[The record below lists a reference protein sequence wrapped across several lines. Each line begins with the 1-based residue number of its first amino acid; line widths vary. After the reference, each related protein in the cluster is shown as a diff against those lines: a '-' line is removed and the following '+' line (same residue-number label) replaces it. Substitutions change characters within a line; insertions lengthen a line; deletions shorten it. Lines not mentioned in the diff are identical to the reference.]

1 MEREKIQNLI
11 SQMTLEEKAG
21 MCSGADFWK
30 LKCVERLGIPQVM
43 VTDGPHGLRKQAE
56 EADHLGLNESE
67 KAICFPAGCA
77 TASSFDRELIRK
89 QGELLGQECQ
99 AMNVSTILGPA
110 MNIKRSPLCGRNF
123 EYYSEDPYV
132 STEMAAALIE
142 GVQSKK
148 VGTSAKH
155 FVANNQEKR
164 RMTNSSDMDERTL
177 REIYLAS
184 FEGAVKKAKPWTVM
198 SSYNRINGEFVGDK
212 KEYLTEILR
221 EEWGFDGYVVSDW
234 GAVNDRV
241 SSLAAGLDLE
251 MPPGDFE
258 NDRLIVKAVQEG
270 KLDESVV
277 DQACERILDVIFRY
291 TENRDTEAVFDYEK
305 DHAAAAEIEA
315 ECMVLLKNENE
326 ILPLTS
332 DKKIAFIGKYAKTPR
347 YQGGGS
353 SHINSW
359 KVESAL
365 EAAKEIPELAN
376 VTFAEGYQDEKDE
389 VIEEL
394 QMKAVKVAAEADVA
408 VLFLG
413 LPDNFE
419 SEGYDRKHMNLPN
432 CQNELVEKVLEVQK
446 HVVVVLHNGSAVIM
460 PWKDQVEGILE
471 AYLGGEA
478 VGKAVAEVLA
488 GIKNPSGRLA
498 ETFPLRLEDTPCYLT
513 YGKGFDNADYRE
525 GVFVGYRYYTSRKM
539 ETAFPFGHGLSY
551 TTFAYSD
558 LQLDKKEMT
567 DKESVQVSVKV
578 KNTGNRAGKTV
589 VQLYVEAPETEVIR
603 PVRELRGFEK
613 IFLEAGEEK
622 TVTFILGERAF
633 AYWNTLIHDW
643 YAEEGTYKVMIGE
656 NADQMCVG
664 EEITVHPTKELP
676 KTYSLNTCLGELMRD
691 PKAQTVMAPFMQ
703 GMAQNDAAMDM
714 AEANEND
721 QSGVVNQEMMAAMM
735 EGMPLRQ
742 LLSFVPGIKRE
753 MLEQMVDA
761 LNNL

>member
-1 MEREKIQNLI
+1 MRREEIRSII

-21 MCSGADFWK
+21 MCSGADFWH
-30 LKCVERLGIPQVM
+30 LKGIERLGIPSVM

-56 EADHLGLNESE
+56 GGDHLGINESE
-67 KAICFPAGCA
+67 KAVCFPAGCA
-77 TASSFDRELIRK
+77 TAASFDRELIKR
-89 QGELLGQECQ
+89 QGETIGHECQ

-132 STEMAAALIE
+132 SSELAAALIE
-142 GVQSKK
+142 GVQSKN

-155 FVANNQEKR
+155 FLANNQEKR
-164 RMTNSSDMDERTL
+164 RMTNSSNVDERTL

-198 SSYNRINGEFVGDK
+198 SSYNRINGEFVGDSH
-212 KEYLTEILR
+212 EFLTKILR
-221 EEWGFDGYVVSDW
+221 DEWGFDGYVVSDW

-241 SSLAAGLDLE
+241 KALKAGLDLE
-251 MPPGDFE
+251 MPHGSDE
-258 NDRLIVKAVQEG
+258 NDAMIVKAVQSGE
-270 KLDESVV
+270 LDEKTL
-277 DQACERILDVIFRY
+277 DLTCERILNIIFRY
-291 TENRDTEAVFDYEK
+291 TENREKTAVFDYEK
-305 DHAAAAEIEA
+305 DHETAAEVES
-315 ECMVLLKNENE
+315 ECMVLLKNENN
-326 ILPLTS
+326 ILPMDS
-332 DKKIAFIGKYAKTPR
+332 SKKIAFIGKYAKTPR

-365 EAAKEIPELAN
+365 EAAKSIKELAN

-389 VIEEL
+389 VIKEL
-394 QMKAVKVAAEADVA
+394 QDEAVKTAAEADIA

-432 CQNELVEKVLEVQK
+432 CQNELVQKILEVQK
-446 HVVVVLHNGSAVIM
+446 HVVVVLHNGSAVLM

-478 VGKAVAEVLA
+478 VGRAVAEVLA
-488 GIKNPSGRLA
+488 GIKNPCGRLA

-513 YGKGFDNADYRE
+513 YGKGFDNADYQE

-539 ETAFPFGHGLSY
+539 NTAFPFGYGLSY
-551 TTFAYSD
+551 TTFEYSN
-558 LQLDKKEMT
+558 LRVDKKEMT
-567 DKESVQVSVKV
+567 DQEMVQVSVNV
-578 KNTGNRAGKTV
+578 KNTGKRSGKTV
-589 VQLYVEAPETEVIR
+589 VQLYVGAPETEVIR

-622 TVTFILGERAF
+622 TVTFTLDERAF
-633 AYWNTLIHDW
+633 AYWNTTIHDW
-643 YAEEGTYKVMIGE
+643 YVEDGTYNVMIGE
-656 NADQMCVG
+656 DADKMCLS
-664 EEITVHPTKELP
+664 EEIIVHGTRKIP

-691 PKAQTVMAPFMQ
+691 PKAQAVMGPFMQ
-703 GMAQNDAAMDM
+703 GMSQNQAAVEM
-714 AEANEND
+714 AEAQEND
-721 QSGVVNQEMMAAMM
+721 ESGAINQEMMAAMM
-735 EGMPLRQ
+735 DGMPLRQ
-742 LLSFVPGIKRE
+742 LLSFVPGITRD
-753 MLEQMVDA
+753 MLEQMVNA
-761 LNNL
+761 LNA

>member
-1 MEREKIQNLI
+1 MEKEKIQNLI

-21 MCSGADFWK
+21 MCSGADFWN
-30 LKCVERLGIPQVM
+30 LKGIERLGIPKVM
-43 VTDGPHGLRKQAE
+43 VTDGPHGIRKQAE
-56 EADHLGLNESE
+56 AADHLGINESE

-77 TASSFDRELIRK
+77 TASSFDRDLIRR

-132 STEMAAALIE
+132 STEIAAALIE
-142 GVQSKK
+142 GVQSKN

-164 RMTNSSDMDERTL
+164 RMTNSSDADERTL

-184 FEGAVKKAKPWTVM
+184 FEGAIKKAKPWTVM
-198 SSYNRINGEFVGDK
+198 SSYNRINGEFVGDN
-212 KEYLTEILR
+212 KEYLTDILR
-221 EEWGFDGYVVSDW
+221 KEWGFDGYVVSDW
-234 GAVNDRV
+234 GAVNDRI

-251 MPPGDFE
+251 MPPGDYE

-277 DQACERILDVIFRY
+277 DQACERILNIIFRY
-291 TENRDTEAVFDYEK
+291 TENRDEKAVFDYEK
-305 DHAAAAEIEA
+305 DHKAAAEIEA

-365 EAAKEIPELAN
+365 DAAKEIPELAN

-389 VIEEL
+389 VVEAL
-394 QMKAVKVAAEADVA
+394 QSEAVKIAEKADVA

-419 SEGYDRKHMNLPN
+419 SEGYDRKHMELPN
-432 CQNELVEKVLEVQK
+432 CQNELVKKVLEVQK

-478 VGKAVAEVLA
+478 VGKAVAEVLS
-488 GIKNPSGRLA
+488 GRKNPSGRLA
-498 ETFPLRLEDTPCYLT
+498 ETFPLRLEDIPCYLT
-513 YGKGFDNADYRE
+513 YGKGFDNAVYQE

-539 ETAFPFGHGLSY
+539 ETAFPFGYGLSY

-558 LQLDKKEMT
+558 LQLDKKEMS
-567 DKESVQVSVKV
+567 DKEHVEVSVKV
-578 KNTGNRAGKTV
+578 KNTGKRAGKTV
-589 VQLYVEAPETEVIR
+589 VQLYVGAPETEVVR

-753 MLEQMVDA
+753 MLEQMVNA
-761 LNNL
+761 LNQL

>member
-1 MEREKIQNLI
+1 MEREKILNLI

-21 MCSGADFWK
+21 MCSGADFWN
-30 LKCVERLGIPQVM
+30 LKGIERLGIPKVM
-43 VTDGPHGLRKQAE
+43 VTDGPHGIRKQAE
-56 EADHLGLNESE
+56 SADHLGINESE

-77 TASSFDRELIRK
+77 TASSFDRDLIRR

-132 STEMAAALIE
+132 STEIAAALIE

-164 RMTNSSDMDERTL
+164 RMTNSSDADERTL

-198 SSYNRINGEFVGDK
+198 SSYNRINGEFVGDN
-212 KEYLTEILR
+212 KEYLTDILR
-221 EEWGFDGYVVSDW
+221 KEWGFDGYVVSDW
-234 GAVNDRV
+234 GAVNDRI

-251 MPPGDFE
+251 MPPGDHE

-277 DQACERILDVIFRY
+277 DQACERILNIIFRY
-291 TENRDTEAVFDYEK
+291 TENRDEKAVFDYEK
-305 DHAAAAEIEA
+305 DHKAAAEIEA

-326 ILPLTS
+326 ILPLNS

-359 KVESAL
+359 KVESVL
-365 EAAKEIPELAN
+365 DAAKEIPELAN

-691 PKAQTVMAPFMQ
+691 PKAQAVMAPFMQ
-703 GMAQNDAAMDM
+703 GMAQNDAATDM
-714 AEANEND
+714 AEANAND

-753 MLEQMVDA
+753 MLEQIVDA
-761 LNNL
+761 LNQL

>member
-43 VTDGPHGLRKQAE
+43 VTDGPHGVRKQAE
-56 EADHLGLNESE
+56 AADHLGINESE

-77 TASSFDRELIRK
+77 TASSFDRDLIRR

-132 STEMAAALIE
+132 STEIAAALIE
-142 GVQSKK
+142 GVQSKN
-148 VGTSAKH
+148 VGTSVKH

-164 RMTNSSDMDERTL
+164 RMTNSSDADERTL

-184 FEGAVKKAKPWTVM
+184 FEGAIKKAKPWTVM
-198 SSYNRINGEFVGDK
+198 SSYNRINGEFVGDN
-212 KEYLTEILR
+212 KEYLTDILR
-221 EEWGFDGYVVSDW
+221 KEWGFDGYVVSDW
-234 GAVNDRV
+234 GAVNDRI

-251 MPPGDFE
+251 MPPGDYE

-277 DQACERILDVIFRY
+277 DQACERILNIIFRY
-291 TENRDTEAVFDYEK
+291 TENRDEKAVFDYEK
-305 DHAAAAEIEA
+305 DHKAAAEIEA
-315 ECMVLLKNENE
+315 ECMVLLKNEND

-365 EAAKEIPELAN
+365 DAAKEIPELAN

-691 PKAQTVMAPFMQ
+691 PKAQAVMAPFMQ
-703 GMAQNDAAMDM
+703 GMAQNDAATDM
-714 AEANEND
+714 AEANAND

-753 MLEQMVDA
+753 MLEQIVDA
-761 LNNL
+761 LNQL

>member
-21 MCSGADFWK
+21 MCSGADFWN
-30 LKCVERLGIPQVM
+30 LKGIERLGIPKVM
-43 VTDGPHGLRKQAE
+43 VTDGPHGIRKQAE
-56 EADHLGLNESE
+56 SADHLGINESE

-77 TASSFDRELIRK
+77 TASSFDRDLIRR

-132 STEMAAALIE
+132 STEIAAALIE

-164 RMTNSSDMDERTL
+164 RMTNSSDADERTL

-198 SSYNRINGEFVGDK
+198 SSYNRINGEFVGDN
-212 KEYLTEILR
+212 KEYLTDILR
-221 EEWGFDGYVVSDW
+221 KEWGFDGYVVSDW
-234 GAVNDRV
+234 GAVNDRI

-251 MPPGDFE
+251 MPPGDHE

-277 DQACERILDVIFRY
+277 DQACERILNIIFRY
-291 TENRDTEAVFDYEK
+291 TENRDEKAVFDYEK
-305 DHAAAAEIEA
+305 DHKAAAEIEA

-326 ILPLTS
+326 ILPLNS

-365 EAAKEIPELAN
+365 DAAKEIPELAN

-613 IFLEAGEEK
+613 IFLEAVEEK

-691 PKAQTVMAPFMQ
+691 PKAQAVMAPFMQ
-703 GMAQNDAAMDM
+703 GMAQNDAATDM
-714 AEANEND
+714 AEANAND

-753 MLEQMVDA
+753 MLEQIVDA
-761 LNNL
+761 LNQL

>member
-43 VTDGPHGLRKQAE
+43 VTDGPHGVRKQAE
-56 EADHLGLNESE
+56 AADHLGINESE

-77 TASSFDRELIRK
+77 TASGFDRDLIRR

-132 STEMAAALIE
+132 STEIAAALIE
-142 GVQSKK
+142 GVQSKN
-148 VGTSAKH
+148 VGTSVKH

-164 RMTNSSDMDERTL
+164 RMTNSSDADERTL

-184 FEGAVKKAKPWTVM
+184 FEGAIKKAKPWTVM
-198 SSYNRINGEFVGDK
+198 SSYNRINGEFVGDN
-212 KEYLTEILR
+212 KEYLTDILR
-221 EEWGFDGYVVSDW
+221 KEWGFDGYVVSDW
-234 GAVNDRV
+234 GAVNDRI
-241 SSLAAGLDLE
+241 SSLSAGLDLE
-251 MPPGDFE
+251 MPPGDYE

-277 DQACERILDVIFRY
+277 DQACERILNIIFRY
-291 TENRDTEAVFDYEK
+291 TENRDEKAVFDYEK
-305 DHAAAAEIEA
+305 DHKAAAEIEA

-365 EAAKEIPELAN
+365 EAAKEVTELAN

-691 PKAQTVMAPFMQ
+691 PKAQAVMGPFMQ
-703 GMAQNDAAMDM
+703 GMAQNDAAADM
-714 AEANEND
+714 AEAQKND
-721 QSGVVNQEMMAAMM
+721 TSGAVNQEMMAAMM

-753 MLEQMVDA
+753 MLEQIVNA
-761 LNNL
+761 LNS

>member
-43 VTDGPHGLRKQAE
+43 VTDGPHGVRKQAE
-56 EADHLGLNESE
+56 AADHLGINESE

-77 TASSFDRELIRK
+77 TASGFDRDLIRR

-132 STEMAAALIE
+132 STEIAAALIE
-142 GVQSKK
+142 GVQSKN
-148 VGTSAKH
+148 VGTSVKH

-164 RMTNSSDMDERTL
+164 RMTNSSDADERTL

-184 FEGAVKKAKPWTVM
+184 FEGAIKKAKPWTVM
-198 SSYNRINGEFVGDK
+198 SSYNRINGEFVGDN
-212 KEYLTEILR
+212 KEYLTDILR
-221 EEWGFDGYVVSDW
+221 KEWGFDGYVVSDW
-234 GAVNDRV
+234 GAVNDRI

-251 MPPGDFE
+251 MPPGDYE

-277 DQACERILDVIFRY
+277 DQACERILNIIFRY
-291 TENRDTEAVFDYEK
+291 TENRDEKAVFDYEK
-305 DHAAAAEIEA
+305 DHKAAAEIEA
-315 ECMVLLKNENE
+315 ECMVLLKNEND

-613 IFLEAGEEK
+613 IFLEVGEEK

-691 PKAQTVMAPFMQ
+691 PKAQAVMGPFMQ
-703 GMAQNDAAMDM
+703 GMAQNDAAADM

-761 LNNL
+761 LNQL

>member
-1 MEREKIQNLI
+1 MEKEKIQSLI

-21 MCSGADFWK
+21 MCSGADFWH
-30 LKCVERLGIPQVM
+30 LKGVERLGIPSVM
-43 VTDGPHGLRKQAE
+43 VTDGPHGLRKQAQG
-56 EADHLGLNESE
+56 ADHLGINESE

-99 AMNVSTILGPA
+99 AMDVSTILGPA

-132 STEMAAALIE
+132 STEIAAALIE

-184 FEGAVKKAKPWTVM
+184 FEGAIKKAKPWTVM

-251 MPPGDFE
+251 MPPGDYE
-258 NDRLIVKAVQEG
+258 DDRLIVKKVQEG

-277 DQACERILDVIFRY
+277 DQACERILNIIFRY
-291 TENRDTEAVFDYEK
+291 TENRDEKAVFDYEK
-305 DHAAAAEIEA
+305 DHKAAAEIEA

-578 KNTGNRAGKTV
+578 KNTGNRAGKTG

-691 PKAQTVMAPFMQ
+691 PKAQAVMAPFMQ
-703 GMAQNDAAMDM
+703 GMAQNDAATDM
-714 AEANEND
+714 AEANAND

-753 MLEQMVDA
+753 MLEQIVDA
-761 LNNL
+761 LNQL

>member
-21 MCSGADFWK
+21 MCSGADFWN
-30 LKCVERLGIPQVM
+30 LKGIERLGIPKVM
-43 VTDGPHGLRKQAE
+43 VTDGPHGIRKQAE
-56 EADHLGLNESE
+56 AADHLGINESE

-77 TASSFDRELIRK
+77 TASSFDRDLIRR

-132 STEMAAALIE
+132 STEIAAALIE

-164 RMTNSSDMDERTL
+164 RMTNSSDADERTL

-184 FEGAVKKAKPWTVM
+184 FEGAIKKAKPWTVM
-198 SSYNRINGEFVGDK
+198 SSYNRINGEFVGDN
-212 KEYLTEILR
+212 KEYLTDILR
-221 EEWGFDGYVVSDW
+221 KEWGFDGYVVSDW
-234 GAVNDRV
+234 GAVNDRI

-251 MPPGDFE
+251 MPPGDYE

-277 DQACERILDVIFRY
+277 DQACERILNIIFRY
-291 TENRDTEAVFDYEK
+291 TENRDEKAVFDYEK
-305 DHAAAAEIEA
+305 DHKAAAEIEA

-365 EAAKEIPELAN
+365 EAAKEIQELAN

-389 VIEEL
+389 VVEAL
-394 QMKAVKVAAEADVA
+394 QSEAVKAAAEADVA

-446 HVVVVLHNGSAVIM
+446 HVVVVLHNGSAVLM

-488 GIKNPSGRLA
+488 GIKNPCGRLA

-513 YGKGFDNADYRE
+513 YGKGFDNAVYQE

-539 ETAFPFGHGLSY
+539 ETAFPFGYGLSY

-558 LQLDKKEMT
+558 LQLDKKEMS
-567 DKESVQVSVKV
+567 DKEHVEVSVKV
-578 KNTGNRAGKTV
+578 KNTGKCAGKTV
-589 VQLYVEAPETEVIR
+589 VQLYVGAPETEVVR

-656 NADQMCVG
+656 NADHMCVG

-753 MLEQMVDA
+753 MLEQMVNA
-761 LNNL
+761 LNQL